1 MYLDNGPKL
10 RGPETLSENS
20 TLTILHCVHLLLEC
34 ADHDSIHPFL
44 ELFQTP
50 YEESLLPRFLETP
63 FLPTLRSTPARQFLS
78 SSRAETYF
86 VILLFHLNE
95 LVEHPSHQLTL
106 EALRCL
112 ELLLL
117 TADAAILLPVL
128 PSVLSTIAVTLRSE
142 ALLSWREKTL
152 MVFVFAHALAAVVK
166 PPAPVRARPLGHV
179 VMEWL
184 RKATETPADGSESVS
199 EEESTEEPTRLQ
211 SQSQRVRAELP
222 EKVPPLLSLVLRSVA
237 SETHLSFRLVVAHAA
252 FLLLPPALAAFPSVV
267 AELLDLLV
275 EGVNDDASPLRAVS
289 RRLAEEALSGMVC
302 EGRVVMEGDRDVCE
316 DNCDVCEDT
325 CDVCEDTCDVDE
337 KNITVDE
344 TRDSEENQAMK
355 ETRHTNNS
363 TKDTCNTTE
372 VASDVNELLATHVNA
387 VIDALPAAVC
397 VGSEAM
403 ALRALR
409 RALGFCQLLAPQLPA
424 VLTVDRL
431 WEERA
436 LDLYEQQKQMLAI
449 RDVTTVAV
457 QTRADA
463 RPATLFRVNYRH
475 CSEATASLLLR
486 CIETL
491 WRHLPASDELVLT
504 LLADCGRGDCEAAWL
519 AQFLFQAASPAL
531 DEFIDASLDALRLAL
546 QRPAANTSLLL
557 LSLTRLT
564 LRSGRLQTVLPSL
577 LSLLFYHQSQSET
590 PGPVQAALWIMADAL
605 SLPSPAA
612 LALQHADYLLD
623 SALLQLRLA
632 DALTSS
638 ALDAALRMMAT
649 LWTELLR
656 ADSACVAS
664 LLPHARDCVQT
675 CCDLLHKRVVGAVA
689 PLLPLAKLLVRI
701 CNGGEGG
708 EEKKAEERDPVSAL
722 VERYLVKLR
731 ALPSLEPKTPAEVLG
746 GYEFNG
752 DELNTTEL
760 GDDEARDNDINDT
773 SETNDNTNDTNDTN
787 NPETQLKAIVRAVQ
801 FCLREPGLRVPRA
814 ALDVLKAVLQLK
826 TPEDAARLLLPS
838 LPLLA
843 ALLRRPQSHL
853 FCDAA
858 DVALRIAGCDTRATT
873 AKLMEL
879 WPHVREALEGCAL
892 AAEGDFEVIGNQTQA
907 QRVET
912 SLLESLCEQY
922 KDEQMLEKCCR
933 DVCAFIDRR
942 WTLRETP
949 PQARRFLWLACRYNL
964 DEVVKYVTS
973 TGSSLHLPV
982 PSRLCSRF
990 HVSES
995 TDPPPTTTVA
1005 CLVEACLD

>member
-10 RGPETLSENS
+10 RGPKTLSENS
-20 TLTILHCVHLLLEC
+20 TLAILQCVRFLLEC
-34 ADHDSIHPFL
+34 ADHDSIPPFL
-44 ELFQTP
+44 QLLQTP
-50 YEESLLPRFLETP
+50 YEEPLLPRFLSTS

-78 SSRAETYF
+78 SDRAETYF

-117 TADAAILLPVL
+117 TADAATLLPVL

-152 MVFVFAHALAAVVK
+152 MVFVFAHALAVVVK
-166 PPAPVRARPLGHV
+166 PPPPVRARPLAQV
-179 VMEWL
+179 VADWL
-184 RKATETPADGSESVS
+184 KHATETSAEDAKNLEATETPV
-199 EEESTEEPTRLQ
+199 EEPTRLQ

-222 EKVPPLLSLVLRSVA
+222 EKVPPLLSLVFRSVA
-237 SETHLSFRLVVAHAA
+237 TETHLTFRLVVAHAA
-252 FLLLPPALAAFPSVV
+252 FLLLPPALSAFPSVV
-267 AELLDLLV
+267 SELLDLLV
-275 EGVNDDASPLRAVS
+275 EGVNDDLSPLRTVS
-289 RRLAEEALSGMVC
+289 RLLAEEALRGMVGEESGC
-302 EGRVVMEGDRDVCE
+302 VSESGNENERIPTET
-316 DNCDVCEDT
+316 DNYTTSNSFYDT
-325 CDVCEDTCDVDE
+325 T
-337 KNITVDE
+337 
-344 TRDSEENQAMK
+344 
-355 ETRHTNNS
+355 TN
-363 TKDTCNTTE
+363 TM
-372 VASDVNELLATHVNA
+372 NELLATHVNA
-387 VIDALPAAVC
+387 AIDALPAAVC

-403 ALRALR
+403 AVRALR
-409 RALGFCQLLAPQLPA
+409 RALGFCQLLASRLPT

-457 QTRADA
+457 QTRADS

-475 CSEATASLLLR
+475 LSETTASLLLC

-491 WRHLPASDELVLT
+491 WRHLPTSDELVLT

-519 AQFLFQAASPAL
+519 AQFLFQAPSPTL
-531 DEFIDASLDALRLAL
+531 DEFTDASLDALRLAL

-564 LRSGRLQTVLPSL
+564 LRSGRLQTMLPSL

-605 SLPSPAA
+605 SLSSPAA

-632 DALTSS
+632 DALTSA
-638 ALDAALRMMAT
+638 ALDAALKMMAT

-656 ADSACVAS
+656 ADAPSVAS

-675 CCDLLHKRVVGAVA
+675 CCELLHKRVVEAVG
-689 PLLPLAKLLVRI
+689 PLLPLTKLLVRI
-701 CNGGEGG
+701 CNGGRGG
-708 EEKKAEERDPVSAL
+708 EEKKVPERDPVSAL

-746 GYEFNG
+746 VE
-752 DELNTTEL
+752 DVEDV
-760 GDDEARDNDINDT
+760 DDVDDDDDNDDNDT
-773 SETNDNTNDTNDTN
+773 TNDTTN
-787 NPETQLKAIVRAVQ
+787 NAEPVEESQLKAIVRAVQ

-858 DVALRIAGCDTRATT
+858 DLALRIAGCDTRATT

-879 WPHVREALEGCAL
+879 WPHMREALEGCAL

-907 QRVET
+907 QHVET
-912 SLLESLCEQY
+912 RLLESLCEQY
-922 KDEQMLEKCCR
+922 KDEQILEKCCR

-942 WTLRETP
+942 WRLQETP
-949 PQARRFLWLACRYNL
+949 PQARRFIWLAYRTNL
-964 DEVVKYVTS
+964 DEVVKYVAS
-973 TGSSLHLPV
+973 TGQAVRLPV
-982 PSRLCSRF
+982 PSHLCVRF

-995 TDPPPTTTVA
+995 SDPPPTTTVG
-1005 CLVEACLD
+1005 CLVEACLGCAVCNKHSKRP